1 MKKVLTL
8 KVSVFID
15 SENETVA
22 ENVAKK
28 MQEENLSEQDVFDE
42 LAKLYQAGIEEILE
56 DEINV
61 ENMAKVTVEKIND

>member
-15 SENETVA
+15 NENETVA

-28 MQEENLSEQDVFDE
+28 MHEENLSEQDVFDE

>member
-8 KVSVFID
+8 KVSVSID
-15 SENETVA
+15 NENETVA

-28 MQEENLSEQDVFDE
+28 MQEENLSEQNVFDE